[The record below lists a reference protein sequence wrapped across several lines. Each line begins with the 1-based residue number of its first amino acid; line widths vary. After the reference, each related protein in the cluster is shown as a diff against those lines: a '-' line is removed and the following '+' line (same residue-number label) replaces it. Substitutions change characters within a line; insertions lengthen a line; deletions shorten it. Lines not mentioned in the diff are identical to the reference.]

1 MDIRRGAGH
10 YFGQASDSALDSR
23 GRGAAYL
30 DRSALR
36 RLLELET
43 KRCRGDCPQLCRT
56 RFSFWLSADRLA
68 GGAGGEVGNRVSHL
82 TFFGA
87 VPLQFFRYQEWIGRN
102 QAGDFL

>member
-56 RFSFWLSADRLA
+56 RFSFWLSADRLGRRVWGVRGDRGFHSTFSW
-68 GGAGGEVGNRVSHL
+68 GGLLLNCRDLLMGWSK
-82 TFFGA
+82 
-87 VPLQFFRYQEWIGRN
+87 
-102 QAGDFL
+102 